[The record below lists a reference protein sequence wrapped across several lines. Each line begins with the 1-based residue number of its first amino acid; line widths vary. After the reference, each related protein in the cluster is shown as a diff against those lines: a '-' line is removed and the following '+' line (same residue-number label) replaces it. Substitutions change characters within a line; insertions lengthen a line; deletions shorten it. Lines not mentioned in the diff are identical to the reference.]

1 MKRILIGALALLT
14 ATVALFSNFTT
25 RADEAKKTDDKD
37 WVQLFNGKDLD
48 GWVSLPQDKARWSVQ
63 DGSIVGEGP
72 VGHLYTK
79 RGDYENFDF
88 KIEAMISDGG
98 NSGQYFRTEMAPG
111 FPPKHYEAQINAT
124 HPDPQK
130 TGSLY
135 GIVKITKQLHKPD
148 EWFTQEVIADG
159 DHIIIKV
166 NDEVVVD
173 THDKKYS
180 KGHLGIQQHNEGSVV
195 HVRKAEIKELPPSP
209 AEEK

>member
-1 MKRILIGALALLT
+1 MRRMIISALALLALSLSFT
-14 ATVALFSNFTT
+14 AA
-25 RADEAKKTDDKD
+25 ADTEKPKDDDKG

-48 GWVSLPQDKARWSVQ
+48 GWVSLPQDKARWSVK

-79 RGDYENFDF
+79 RDDYENFDF

-124 HPDPQK
+124 HPDPQR

-135 GIVKITKQLHKPD
+135 GIVKVLKQLHKPD

-166 NDEVVVD
+166 NDETVVD
-173 THDKKYS
+173 THDGKYS
-180 KGHLGIQQHNEGSVV
+180 KGHLAIQQHNEGSVV
-195 HVRKAEIKELPPSP
+195 HVRKAEIKELPPTK
-209 AEEK
+209 AEVK